1 MSSLPVN
8 TTGCHSPYLPPLIH
22 THTPE
27 ITVVDTHISYCLG
40 VPVVHDINVF
50 GNIIYNS
57 SSHDIQMVCWGQT
70 FVVPRLS
77 SFVLSDISKVH
88 LLIQNSCE

>member
-1 MSSLPVN
+1 MNL
-8 TTGCHSPYLPPLIH
+8 SPYQLTPLVVIAHIFHLSH
-22 THTPE
+22 TQTPG
-27 ITVVDTHISYCLG
+27 ITFYISYCLG

-88 LLIQNSCE
+88 LLIKNSCE